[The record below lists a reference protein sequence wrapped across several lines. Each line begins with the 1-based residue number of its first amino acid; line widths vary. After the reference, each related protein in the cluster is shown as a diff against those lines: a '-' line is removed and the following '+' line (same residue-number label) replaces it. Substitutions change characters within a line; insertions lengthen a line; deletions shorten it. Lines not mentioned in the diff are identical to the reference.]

1 MTVLAAAEQF
11 LHERARLLDRR
22 IYETRFRG
30 TAPNRV
36 VDAVRAYRNDDG
48 GFGFALEPDLRA
60 PTSQPIFVEIA
71 LQAMHEAG
79 AHDEELLAGACD
91 WLDGVAAPDGG
102 VPPALPDALD
112 YPRAAHWNGDWV
124 VTPSLNPSAAIVGY
138 LGALGF
144 EHPWRTRATA
154 WCLARMRD
162 PIGSAH
168 TLRCAIRLAEQIGDE
183 ELLAHLAGQLDAAE
197 WFQREVPV
205 TTYAQ
210 TPLHFPRRL
219 FDDATIEAHL
229 DDLLARQQ
237 DDGGWPVFWEPP
249 GPAAREEWRGRWT
262 LDALLTLREH
272 GRL

>member
-22 IYETRFRG
+22 IFEARFQGIAPARVLDALRG
-30 TAPNRV
+30 
-36 VDAVRAYRNDDG
+36 YRNDDG

-71 LQAMHEAG
+71 FQAMHEAG
-79 AHDEELLAGACD
+79 ARDDDLLGGACD
-91 WLDGVAAPDGG
+91 WLAAIAAPDGG
-102 VPPALPDALD
+102 VPPALADAME
-112 YPRAAHWNGDWV
+112 YPRAAHWNGDWA
-124 VTPSLNPSAAIVGY
+124 VTPSLNPTAGIAAY
-138 LGALGF
+138 LHAFGF
-144 EHPWRTRATA
+144 EHPWRTKATA
-154 WCLARMRD
+154 WCVERMRE

-168 TLRCAIRLAEQIGDE
+168 TLKCAVRLADAIGDAD
-183 ELLAHLAGQLDAAE
+183 LLTHLASQLDAAE

-205 TTYAQ
+205 TTYTQ

-219 FDDATIEAHL
+219 FDDATIDAHL

-237 DDGGWPVFWEPP
+237 ADGGWPVDWEPP
-249 GPAAREEWRGRWT
+249 GPAAKEEWRGRWT

-272 GRL
+272 GRI